1 VPRIDEVLPSATSR
15 IGAASY
21 RQSYDHC
28 EGRRAMA
35 LIDTQQTMDAYIR
48 DLLNR
53 GDYSRHYSDDV
64 VVEVRG
70 TDQRYRGREAAKNW
84 VEGIHAVGEIKVR
97 NTFMGETH
105 AVAEAEL
112 VRKDGISVPYS
123 VIYDVAAGKI
133 TALRLYFTGPVQ
145 P

>member
-1 VPRIDEVLPSATSR
+1 
-15 IGAASY
+15 
-21 RQSYDHC
+21 
-28 EGRRAMA
+28 MA
-35 LIDTQQTMDAYIR
+35 LIDTQQTMDAYFR
-48 DLLNR
+48 DLLDH
-53 GDYSRHYSDDV
+53 GDFSRHYSDEV

-70 TDQRYRGREAAKNW
+70 TDQRYQGRDAAKNW

-112 VRKDGISVPYS
+112 VRKDGVSVPYS
-123 VIYDVAAGKI
+123 VIYDVAASKI
-133 TALRLYFTGPVQ
+133 TALRLYFTFPAQ